1 MPLLGG
7 SSFTHLN
14 LALDNK
20 KQDTNANTA
29 GWVKSKEAGHYW
41 TTSLSP
47 QGWNMELVCKDS
59 SQKEILDP
67 VKVGKTAKPQE
78 IGLKT

>member
-1 MPLLGG
+1 MQTQLVE
-7 SSFTHLN
+7 LN
-14 LALDNK
+14 LK
-20 KQDTNANTA
+20 RQVIT
-29 GWVKSKEAGHYW
+29 GQPV
-41 TTSLSP
+41 SLP
-47 QGWNMELVCKDS
+47 KVETWLVCKDS